1 MGEREGGRE
10 RMSRCKR
17 ERRGKRGVG
26 ETGKV
31 VFLVLSLDGGAATI

>member
-1 MGEREGGRE
+1 MVGREGVRE
-10 RMSRCKR
+10 H
-17 ERRGKRGVG
+17 RGVG